1 MQSTASATEIFLH
14 IRVVMAIVLG
24 MGITR
29 LLTGVA
35 RFVAHP
41 GKYRLYAVHLGWVG
55 WMLLM
60 LIHFWW
66 WEFRLQIIESWTFET
81 YLFLIVYT
89 ILLFMLCALL
99 FPDDISEYSGY
110 EEFFISRRRWF
121 FGILACVFVFDMI
134 DTLLK
139 GREHF
144 AAFGG
149 EYLVRVPAYVALCIV
164 AMITPNRRFHAAFV
178 IGSLIYEISWILRL
192 FETLEHGA

>member
-66 WEFRLQIIESWTFET
+66 WEFWLQIIESWTFET

-89 ILLFMLCALL
+89 AIRVFFLGS
-99 FPDDISEYSGY
+99 PKGY
-110 EEFFISRRRWF
+110 GFVVQPGDWPRL
-121 FGILACVFVFDMI
+121 ILATPFKV
-134 DTLLK
+134 
-139 GREHF
+139 
-144 AAFGG
+144 AAEMRG
-149 EYLVRVPAYVALCIV
+149 LPTVA
-164 AMITPNRRFHAAFV
+164 
-178 IGSLIYEISWILRL
+178 
-192 FETLEHGA
+192 